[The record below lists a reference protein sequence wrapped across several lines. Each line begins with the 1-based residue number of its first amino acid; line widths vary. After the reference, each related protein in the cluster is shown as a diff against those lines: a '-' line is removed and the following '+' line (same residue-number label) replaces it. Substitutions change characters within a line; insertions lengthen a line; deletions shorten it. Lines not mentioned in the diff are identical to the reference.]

1 MMIKNHLRGFL
12 LKQLKILI
20 FNQFLIQNKL
30 YNFLTIK
37 SNKKMSKTF
46 KMTIMTEIQWSNCSE
61 NSLVLTQKINT
72 FDFDRDLNIGI
83 VKRSINELNLEG
95 KDVQREIYF
104 ESFNEDQSL
113 PEFYNDLLLCL
124 GMDFYFEITCS
135 DSVLE
140 RLTNDQRE
148 NVGNAFY
155 WAEENIY

>member
-1 MMIKNHLRGFL
+1 
-12 LKQLKILI
+12 
-20 FNQFLIQNKL
+20 
-30 YNFLTIK
+30 
-37 SNKKMSKTF
+37 MSKTF
-46 KMTIMTEIQWSNCSE
+46 KMTIMTEVQWSNCSV

-83 VKRSINELNLEG
+83 VKSSLKELNLEG
-95 KDVQREIYF
+95 KEVQREVYF

-113 PEFYNDLLLCL
+113 PEFYNELLLCL
-124 GMDFYFEITCS
+124 GKDFHFEITCS

-140 RLTNDQRE
+140 RLTEDQRE

>member
-1 MMIKNHLRGFL
+1 MIKNHLRGFL